1 MWIILLLILANGLFA
16 MSEIAIVTARKT
28 RLRALADRGS
38 SRAAYALRLAENP
51 EDFLSTIQI
60 GITLI
65 TILAGV
71 FGEAAVAHQLE
82 PYLRDWPLIGP
93 YSQTVS
99 QGVVVLGITYLT
111 LVLGELVPKQI
122 GLTYA
127 ERVAMRVAQ
136 PMRFLARLT
145 APLVRLLSLSTRALL
160 KLLPIRPSTEPAVTA
175 EEVQILMEQGRESG
189 VFEPINEEMVE
200 QVFRLRERR
209 VNDLMTPRPD
219 VVYLDLEDS
228 IEKNRQI
235 IIQNRHSRYPV
246 MQGDEDNVVGFV
258 LARDL
263 LAQALSNEPLDLQ
276 TLMRPVLIVPEGLP
290 VLEVLKR
297 FKDDQAQLAIIIDEY
312 GELQGLMTFNDLL
325 EEIVGDVPEIGD
337 PPDPQAV
344 PREDGSWLI
353 DGMFAVDDLKEQF
366 DIRTLPEEE
375 SNYYQTIGGLIMT
388 YLGRVPQ
395 AGDYFE
401 WDQYRFEVVDMD
413 WRRVDKVLLTP
424 LNEEMQGER
433 ADE

>member
-1 MWIILLLILANGLFA
+1 MWIILLLILANGVFA

-38 SRAAYALRLAENP
+38 SRAASALRLAENP
-51 EDFLSTIQI
+51 DDFLSTIQI

-71 FGEAAVAHQLE
+71 FGEAAVTRQIE
-82 PYLRDWPLIGP
+82 PYLRELPYVGT
-93 YSQTVS
+93 YSQTIS
-99 QGVVVLGITYLT
+99 QALVVVFITYLT

-122 GLTYA
+122 GLNYA
-127 ERVAMRVAQ
+127 ERVAMQVAQ

-145 APLVRLLSLSTRALL
+145 APLVGLLSLSTRALL
-160 KLLPIRPSTEPAVTA
+160 KVLPIRPSEEPAVTA

-219 VVYLDLEDS
+219 VVYLDLEDPL
-228 IEKNRQI
+228 EENRQV

-263 LAQALSNEPLDLQ
+263 LAQALSNEPLDLRS
-276 TLMRPVLIVPEGLP
+276 LMRPVLIVPEGLP

-297 FKDDQAQLAIIIDEY
+297 FKDDQSQLAIIIDEY

-325 EEIVGDVPEIGD
+325 EEIVGDVPEVGD

-353 DGMFAVDDLKEQF
+353 DGMFAVDDFKEMF
-366 DIRTLPEEE
+366 DVRLLPEEE
-375 SNYYQTIGGLIMT
+375 SNYYQTIGGLIMIH
-388 YLGRVPQ
+388 LGRVPQ

-401 WDQYRFEVVDMD
+401 WEEYRFEVVDMD

-424 LNEEMQGER
+424 LGQKE
-433 ADE
+433 